1 MLSNTQFSSLPTQ
14 ISRNGKQQIS
24 LFLIAHKMRR
34 LKELDAITDEAEIL
48 EEVLNYGLTKTPAI
62 LDDELPKILG
72 LNLEEKASN
81 G

>member
-34 LKELDAITDEAEIL
+34 LKELDAIKDEAEIL
-48 EEVLNYGLTKTPAI
+48 EEVLNCGLTKTLAI
-62 LDDELPKILG
+62 LDELPKILG

-81 G
+81 K